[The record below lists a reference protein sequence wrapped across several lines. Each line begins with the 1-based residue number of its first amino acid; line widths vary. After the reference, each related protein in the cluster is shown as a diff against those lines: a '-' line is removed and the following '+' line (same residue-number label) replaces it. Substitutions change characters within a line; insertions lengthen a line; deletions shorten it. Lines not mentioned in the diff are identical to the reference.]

1 MALLNITSPHAHG
14 PLSTSQIMLLVIYA
28 TLPGV
33 FTLAYFFGVGVF
45 FNLLIASVSAL
56 AFEAAVLKLRK
67 RPIGFYLRDY
77 SALVTAFL
85 LALSLPPYCPWWL
98 IVVGSFCAIVLAK
111 QLYGGMG
118 LNPFN
123 PAMVAYVI
131 LLVSF
136 PIPMTQWATPVT
148 VTDTHQ
154 TLSIIDA
161 VHKIFF
167 GQQIDGY
174 SSATVL
180 DVMKQNSS
188 LALDEL
194 YKKEPLLNNGRFAS
208 AGWEWVNIAFL
219 VGGLF
224 LLYKKIFTWHAPI
237 SMLIALA
244 LMAVIF
250 YDNGSSHSG
259 GSPLY
264 HLLSGATML
273 GAFFIVTDPVTS
285 AVSKKGR
292 IIYGAAIGVL
302 IYVIRVWGKGYPD
315 GVAFAVL
322 FLNFAA
328 PFIDYY
334 TTPRTYG
341 HNKARVIIAKDKADK

>member
-1 MALLNITSPHAHG
+1 MALLNITSPHTHG
-14 PLSTSQIMLLVIYA
+14 ALSTSQIMRLVIYA

-33 FTLAYFFGVGVF
+33 LTLAYFFGVGIF
-45 FNLLIASVSAL
+45 FNLLIASISCL
-56 AFEAAVLKLRK
+56 GFEALVISLRK
-67 RPIGFYLRDY
+67 RPVLFYLADY

-123 PAMVAYVI
+123 PAMVGYVI

-136 PIPMTQWATPVT
+136 PIPMTQWATPANVDGAHT
-148 VTDTHQ
+148 I
-154 TLSIIDA
+154 SIIDA
-161 VHKIFF
+161 IHKIFF
-167 GQQIDGY
+167 NQQIDGY

-188 LALDEL
+188 LVIDDL
-194 YKKEPLLNNGRFAS
+194 YHKEPILNAGTIAG

-224 LLYKKIFTWHAPI
+224 LLYKRIFTWHAPI

-244 LMAVIF
+244 LMAILF

-264 HLLSGATML
+264 HWLSGATML

-285 AVSKKGR
+285 AVSNKGR

-341 HNKARVIIAKDKADK
+341 HNKARNVLEKDK